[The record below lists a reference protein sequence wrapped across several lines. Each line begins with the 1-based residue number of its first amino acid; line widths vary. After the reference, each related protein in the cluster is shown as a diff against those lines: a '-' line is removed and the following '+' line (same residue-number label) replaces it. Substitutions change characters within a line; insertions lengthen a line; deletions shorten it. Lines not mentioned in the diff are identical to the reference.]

1 MKLSGTYCAS
11 LTPLNKDFSI
21 NHEVFF
27 DHCNKLLDD
36 GADGIAIFGTTGESN
51 LLSLEAKMEAT
62 QSLIDMGLSPSKL
75 LPGTGLAS
83 MNESIKLSTYMKNL
97 QITYVLMLPSFYYND
112 PSDQGVVDYYS
123 NIVESIND
131 KKFRV
136 LLYHIP
142 QVSGVS
148 INLNIIENLI
158 RKYPDNIVGIKDSS
172 NDLNNM
178 IETAR
183 NFPDFS
189 VFSGSD
195 SLALPLMQKGG
206 AGAITATANVSVSLL
221 SYIVKNAN
229 DKSKNKILE
238 EVHILQDI
246 IRKVVF
252 SQEQISFMKAIMQI
266 MSQKNVWENIMPPL
280 ISLKEIKSNKNIQEA
295 LKLLEQMKKLSANF

>member
-1 MKLSGTYCAS
+1 MKYSGTYCAS
-11 LTPLNKDFSI
+11 LTPLNKDYSI
-21 NHEVFF
+21 NHDVFF
-27 DHCNKLLDD
+27 DHCNKLLEE
-36 GADGIAIFGTTGESN
+36 GADGIAIFGTTGEAN
-51 LLSLEAKMEAT
+51 LLTLEEKMEAI
-62 QSLIDMGLSPSKL
+62 QSLIDKGFNPLKL
-75 LPGTGLAS
+75 LPGTGVAS
-83 MNESIKLSTYMKNL
+83 MNESIKLSTYVKGL
-97 QITYVLMLPSFYYND
+97 QIPCAIILPSFYYKN

-123 NIVESIND
+123 NIVENIND
-131 KKFRV
+131 KQFKV

-178 IETAR
+178 TETII
-183 NFPDFS
+183 NFPDFC

-195 SLALPLMQKGG
+195 SLALPIMQKGG

-221 SYIVKNAN
+221 SFIVKNGN

-238 EVHILQDI
+238 EAHVLQDK

-252 SQEQISFMKAIMQI
+252 SQEQISFMKAIMKI
-266 MSQKNVWENIMPPL
+266 TSQNNVWGNIMPPL
-280 ISLKEIKSNKNIQEA
+280 ISLRDIKSNENIQEA
-295 LKLLEQMKKLSANF
+295 LKLLEQMNKLSANF

>member
-1 MKLSGTYCAS
+1 MKLSGTYGAS

-51 LLSLEAKMEAT
+51 LLSVEAKMEAA
-62 QSLIDMGLSPSKL
+62 QSLIDRGLSPYKL
-75 LPGTGLAS
+75 MPGTGLAS
-83 MNESIKLSTYMKNL
+83 MDESIKLSIYMKNL
-97 QITYVLMLPSFYYND
+97 QIPYALMLPSFYYNN

-131 KKFRV
+131 KKFKV

-148 INLNIIENLI
+148 ININIIEKLI

-178 IETAR
+178 IETVR
-183 NFPDFS
+183 NFPDFC

-195 SLALPLMQKGG
+195 SLALPLMQKSG

-221 SYIVKNAN
+221 SFIVKNAN

-238 EVHILQDI
+238 EAHILQDK

-252 SQEQISFMKAIMQI
+252 SQEQISFMKAIMKI
-266 MSQKNVWENIMPPL
+266 TSQNDVWENIMPPL
-280 ISLKEIKSNKNIQEA
+280 IALKEIKNNKNIQES
-295 LKLLEQMKKLSANF
+295 LKLLDQMHKLSTDF